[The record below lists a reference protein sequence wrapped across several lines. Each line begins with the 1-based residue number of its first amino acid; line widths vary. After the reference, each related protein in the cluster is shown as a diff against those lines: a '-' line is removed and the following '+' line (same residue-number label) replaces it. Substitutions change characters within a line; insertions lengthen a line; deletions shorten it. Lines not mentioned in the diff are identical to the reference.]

1 HQALDI
7 FVVPRVSTQVTRIVT
22 PMKSVEASASGKP
35 VIASDLPALAEL
47 VNHEKTGLLV
57 PAEDTR
63 DRKSTRL
70 NSSHVSISYA
80 VFCLNLHLASVLY
93 PLSLHDAL
101 PISSGPGYLRCP
113 PGFHTS
119 DTHSYANEISGSIC
133 QRKTGDSIRFASLSR
148 TS

>member
-1 HQALDI
+1 NIIATARALGIVDRLITPGRVEREQSHLYHQALDI

-63 DRKSTRL
+63 AWAEAIAALLDHPARATAMGEAGRKW
-70 NSSHVSISYA
+70 
-80 VFCLNLHLASVLY
+80 VLEE
-93 PLSLHDAL
+93 
-101 PISSGPGYLRCP
+101 R
-113 PGFHTS
+113 TWQ
-119 DTHSYANEISGSIC
+119 ANAE
-133 QRKTGDSIRFASLSR
+133 KYDE
-148 TS
+148 